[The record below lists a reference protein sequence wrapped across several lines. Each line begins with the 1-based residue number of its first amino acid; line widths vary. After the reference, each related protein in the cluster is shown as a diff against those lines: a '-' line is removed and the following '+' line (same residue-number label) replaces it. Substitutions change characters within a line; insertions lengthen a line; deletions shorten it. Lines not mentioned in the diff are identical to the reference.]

1 MISKEELA
9 RLLVE
14 VESDR
19 IERTILFQNIDK
31 FSEAICAFANDFPNH
46 KQPGYLIIGVDDKTG
61 KRVGLE
67 VTDKLLKDLSVIRL
81 NGQVLPQP
89 SMTVARYSF
98 DDGDVAVVEVYPT
111 PFPPMRY
118 KGNVWIRVGPTKSIA
133 NETEERI
140 LTEKRTSSAKTF
152 DALPAVGSKLE
163 DMNLQDFRH
172 LYLPNAVDPEILAV
186 NHRDFKQQI
195 ASLRMY
201 DLVYD
206 VPTHAGI
213 LIFGLDPTFFL
224 PGAYIQYVK
233 FDGVDLASQPKE
245 KVFKGALITQL
256 RLLDEFIKYNI
267 LEEAPIRIS
276 VLQEK
281 TISNYPFWAIRE
293 LVMNAVMHRSYE
305 SNAPILIRHFSD
317 RIEIINSGGLYGEVR
332 PDNFPDASDYRNP
345 VLAEAMKVMGFVN
358 KFNYGIRQ
366 AQRLL
371 QENGNPPAEFSLD
384 LVTKFAVT
392 IKVSEKWLHEMAT
405 NLDASRLK
413 LTDREQQVLQLLAK
427 GTSDKLIADELNISR
442 ATVGTHLRNMSNK
455 LGLKSIQDI
464 RNYAKNFRRD

>member
-1 MISKEELA
+1 MVSIQELEELLA
-9 RLLVE
+9 E
-14 VESDR
+14 MESDH
-19 IERTILFQNIDK
+19 IERMVSVDNTDK
-31 FSEAICAFANDFPNH
+31 FSEAICAFSNDFPNH

-67 VTDKLLKDLSVIRL
+67 VTDKLLKDLAVIRV

-89 SMTVARYSF
+89 SMTVARFSF
-98 DDGDVAVVEVYPT
+98 DDGEVAVVEVFPT

-118 KGNVWIRVGPTKSIA
+118 KGNVWIRVGPTKAIA
-133 NETEERI
+133 NEAEERI

-152 DALPAVGSKLE
+152 DAMPAIGSKL
-163 DMNLQDFRH
+163 DDLNLQEFKQ
-172 LYLPNAVDPEILAV
+172 LYLPNAVDPEILEH

-195 ASLRMY
+195 SSLRMY

-213 LIFGLDPTFFL
+213 LLFGLNPTFYL

-233 FDGVDLASQPKE
+233 FEGVDLSSLPKE
-245 KVFKGALITQL
+245 KVFKGGLITQL
-256 RLLDEFIKYNI
+256 RLMDDFIKYNI
-267 LEEAPIRIS
+267 LEEAPVPIS

-281 TISNYPFWAIRE
+281 TVFNYPFWAIRE

-317 RIEIINSGGLYGEVR
+317 RIEIVNSGGLYGEVR

-345 VLAEAMKVMGFVN
+345 VLAEAMKVLGFVN

-366 AQRLL
+366 AERFLK
-371 QENGNPPAEFSLD
+371 ENGNPPPEFSLD

-392 IKVSEKWLHEMAT
+392 IKISQEWLRVTAPVK
-405 NLDASRLK
+405 RK
-413 LTDREQQVLQLLAK
+413 
-427 GTSDKLIADELNISR
+427 EL
-442 ATVGTHLRNMSNK
+442 
-455 LGLKSIQDI
+455 
-464 RNYAKNFRRD
+464 

>member
-1 MISKEELA
+1 M
-9 RLLVE
+9 
-14 VESDR
+14 ESDR
-19 IERTILFQNIDK
+19 IERTVSVNNTDK
-31 FSEAICAFANDFPNH
+31 FSEAICAFSNDFPNH
-46 KQPGYLIIGVDDKTG
+46 KKPGYLIIGVDDKTG

-89 SMTVARYSF
+89 SMTAARYQF
-98 DDGDVAVVEVYPT
+98 DDGDVAVVEVFPT

-118 KGNVWIRVGPTKSIA
+118 KGNVWIRVGPTKAIA
-133 NETEERI
+133 NEAEERI
-140 LTEKRTSSAKTF
+140 LTEKRTASAKTF
-152 DALPAVGSKLE
+152 DALPALGSKLE

-213 LIFGLDPTFFL
+213 LIFGQDPTFFL

-233 FDGVDLASQPKE
+233 FDGIDLASQPKE
-245 KVFKGALITQL
+245 KVFKGALVTQL
-256 RLLDEFIKYNI
+256 RLMDEFIKYNI
-267 LEEAPIRIS
+267 LEEAPVPIS

-281 TISNYPFWAIRE
+281 TIFNYPFWAIRE

-317 RIEIINSGGLYGEVR
+317 RIEIVNSGGLYGEVR
-332 PDNFPDASDYRNP
+332 PENFPDASDYRNP
-345 VLAEAMKVMGFVN
+345 VLAEAMKVLGYVN

-392 IKVSEKWLHEMAT
+392 IRISEQWVHVTESL
-405 NLDASRLK
+405 
-413 LTDREQQVLQLLAK
+413 RESVYLQLTPREREVLALLAQGK
-427 GTSDKLIADELNISR
+427 PSKMIADELAISKT
-442 ATVGTHLRNMSNK
+442 TVNTHLMNIMRRLGFQNTLQVRRYALAIRDK
-455 LGLKSIQDI
+455 L
-464 RNYAKNFRRD
+464 

>member
-1 MISKEELA
+1 MAEM
-9 RLLVE
+9 
-14 VESDR
+14 ESDR
-19 IERTILFQNIDK
+19 IERTVSVNNTDK

-89 SMTVARYSF
+89 SMTVARYKF
-98 DDGDVAVVEVYPT
+98 EDGEVAVVEVFPT

-118 KGNVWIRVGPTKSIA
+118 KGKVWIRVGPTKSIA

-163 DMNLQDFRH
+163 DMNLQDFKQ
-172 LYLPNAVDPEILAV
+172 LYLPNAVDPEILEL

-195 ASLRMY
+195 SSLRMY

-213 LIFGLDPTFFL
+213 LIFGLNPTFFL

-233 FDGVDLASQPKE
+233 FDGVDLTSQPKE
-245 KVFKGALITQL
+245 KVFKGALVTQL
-256 RLLDEFIKYNI
+256 RLMDEFIKYNI
-267 LEEAPIRIS
+267 LEEAPVPIS
-276 VLQEK
+276 VLKEK
-281 TISNYPFWAIRE
+281 TIYNYPFWAIRE

-345 VLAEAMKVMGFVN
+345 VLAEAMKVLGFVN

-392 IKVSEKWLHEMAT
+392 IKISEKWVQETETHQG
-405 NLDASRLK
+405 NVHIK
-413 LTDREQQVLQLLAK
+413 LTEREKEVLSLLAM
-427 GTSDKLIADELNISR
+427 GNTSKQIADSLFIAK
-442 ATVGTHLRNMSNK
+442 ATVDTHLRNIMRR
-455 LGLKSIQDI
+455 LGFQNTLQVRRYALAI
-464 RNYAKNFRRD
+464 RNDL